1 MKASGLSEKA
11 DNFIKTI
18 PTDEWIKILN
28 TIRRGRYY
36 GRQEDLDYANDLLLP
51 YMVKADLW
59 DGEKGEPIDI
69 ETCNELWKY
78 IAAITEEQKVF

>member
-1 MKASGLSEKA
+1 MKASGLSEKT
-11 DNFIKTI
+11 DNFIQSC
-18 PTDEWIKILN
+18 PEWSKIMN

-51 YMVKADLW
+51 YMTKAGLW
-59 DGEKGEPIDI
+59 DGDKGEPIDI